1 MKIFFRFWDNCLITI
16 LISKL
21 SFIFSP
27 IFLPNTPGKLKNQK
41 MVSIVSRTG
50 RQFQRYN
57 QGCRQV
63 VGWVSTFS
71 LFFLS
76 FCFLGFFFFFFL
88 FSFLGN
94 CGFDLDT
101 SRWVFVKWIDI
112 FYFEI
117 FFQLGHFWWFWWD
130 FLFSFMEK
138 FSSRK
143 WRRIKES
150 LKPFLLPFFH

>member
-76 FCFLGFFFFFFL
+76 FCFWGIFFFFFL

-94 CGFDLDT
+94 CGFDLDWEICI
-101 SRWVFVKWIDI
+101 RDGFLLNGL
-112 FYFEI
+112 I
-117 FFQLGHFWWFWWD
+117 FFILKS
-130 FLFSFMEK
+130 LFSWVIFGD
-138 FSSRK
+138 FDG
-143 WRRIKES
+143 I
-150 LKPFLLPFFH
+150 FFFHLWRNFPLESGGE